1 MLDVL
6 QEASLIRKVTK
17 KVYWNSKF
25 VRLRSQIDE
34 DDLIQ
39 MVFYKLL
46 YRENYKKYSEDYSL
60 VGFIYRVANG
70 CAISYATKRC
80 NIQEWTV
87 LDQPMDDSDDS
98 KLLRDYLTSYT
109 PDMEVSLD
117 LQSRIKKVS
126 DHLSSRCIEDMVI
139 RYEDVD
145 TPLSI
150 RSLFKFF
157 IDTKLTRDEMRKHI
171 INKRTRIP
179 VTMMTFSKWW
189 KKIVS
194 VAESVL

>member
-6 QEASLIRKVTK
+6 QEANLIRKVTK
-17 KVYWNSKF
+17 KVYWNSRF

-34 DDLIQ
+34 EDLIQ

-46 YRENYKKYSEDYSL
+46 YRENYKKYSDDYSL

-98 KLLRDYLTSYT
+98 KVLRDYLTSYT
-109 PDMEVSLD
+109 PEIDLD
-117 LQSRIKKVS
+117 LQARVNKVAAS
-126 DHLSSRCIEDMVI
+126 MDSNELENIVI
-139 RYEDVD
+139 RYDDVD
-145 TPLSI
+145 TKF
-150 RSLFKFF
+150 SLEALFDFF
-157 IDTKLTRDEMRKHI
+157 METRYTREEMRQHV
-171 INKRTRIP
+171 INKKTKVP
-179 VTMMTFSKWW
+179 VTMMTFNKWW
-189 KKIVS
+189 KKMVS
-194 VAESVL
+194 TAEKALR

>member
-6 QEASLIRKVTK
+6 QEANLIRKVTK

-39 MVFYKLL
+39 MVFCKLL
-46 YRENYKKYSEDYSL
+46 YRDNYKKYSDDYSL

-87 LDQPMDDSDDS
+87 LDQPMDDSDES
-98 KLLRDYLTSYT
+98 KVLRDYLTSYT
-109 PDMEVSLD
+109 PTMDLNLD
-117 LQSRIKKVS
+117 LQARIKKVS
-126 DHLSSRCIEDMVI
+126 ESLNSRKIEDMII
-139 RYEDVD
+139 RYEDED
-145 TPLSI
+145 TPLSL
-150 RSLFKFF
+150 RSLFNFF
-157 IDTKLTRDEMRKHI
+157 IDTKLTREEMRNHI
-171 INKRTRIP
+171 INKKTRIP
-179 VTMMTFSKWW
+179 VTMMTFNKWW
-189 KKIVS
+189 KKIVKT
-194 VAESVL
+194 AETVL

>member
-17 KVYWNSKF
+17 KVYWNSRF

-34 DDLIQ
+34 EDLIQ

-46 YRENYKKYSEDYSL
+46 YRENYKKYSDSYSL

-98 KLLRDYLTSYT
+98 KVLRDYLTSYT
-109 PDMEVSLD
+109 PEIDLD
-117 LQSRIKKVS
+117 LQARVNKVS
-126 DHLSSRCIEDMVI
+126 ASMDSSELENIVI
-139 RYEDVD
+139 RYDDVD
-145 TPLSI
+145 KKF
-150 RSLFKFF
+150 SLEALFDFF
-157 IDTKLTRDEMRKHI
+157 LETRYTREEMRQHI
-171 INKRTRIP
+171 INKKTKVP
-179 VTMMTFSKWW
+179 VTMMTFNKWW
-189 KKIVS
+189 KKMVKT
-194 VAESVL
+194 AEDALK